1 VAPSPERSCADEFRR
16 HRASFQQQAAI
27 HPRPK
32 DTTVRT
38 LIVTEFV
45 TLDGVMEAPGGEPT
59 HPHGGWVGDYFS
71 DEVGAYKQAELF
83 EAEIHLLGRKTYES
97 FAGAWPDYE
106 GDMAV
111 RMNSMPKIVVS
122 NTLSDPGWTNTTVLS
137 GDAVAGVRAL
147 KENGDGPLLIAGS
160 ATLVH
165 AMLDNDLVDELRLMV
180 FPVTIGEGL
189 RVFSGTIKKSPWVIA
204 DTQSFPS
211 GVRVDAYRP
220 A

>member
-1 VAPSPERSCADEFRR
+1 MRE
-16 HRASFQQQAAI
+16 
-27 HPRPK
+27 
-32 DTTVRT
+32 

-59 HPHGGWVGDYFS
+59 HPHSGWVGAYFN
-71 DEVGAYKQAELF
+71 DEIGAYKQQEVF
-83 EAEIHLLGRKTYES
+83 DAEIHLLGRVTYES
-97 FAGAWPDYE
+97 FAGAWPTYE

-111 RMNSMPKIVVS
+111 RMNSMPKVVVS
-122 NTLSDPGWTNTTVLS
+122 NTLTDPEWTNTTVLS

-147 KENGDGPLLIAGS
+147 KEQDGGPLLIAGS

-189 RVFSGTIKKSPWVIA
+189 RVFSGTVKKSPWTVA
-204 DTQSFPS
+204 ESTTFLG